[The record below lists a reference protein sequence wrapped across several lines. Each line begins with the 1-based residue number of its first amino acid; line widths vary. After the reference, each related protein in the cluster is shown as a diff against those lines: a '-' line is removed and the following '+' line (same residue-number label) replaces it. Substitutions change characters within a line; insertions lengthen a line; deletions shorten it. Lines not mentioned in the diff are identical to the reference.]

1 MLMAPNTPGIRQ
13 PQGSSAFTL
22 IELLVASA
30 VTSML
35 VVLLLAVSNNML
47 SHFNRVRGGTEYR
60 LEAVRALDAIIADLE
75 TLIIPNDRTAEAL
88 RTETETVNDLR
99 SPWLT
104 FLASPVDRVGQ
115 SSSPVQAISYRLA
128 WQDPVSHSGSAPR
141 FGLYRKTAVGQQPFD
156 SDLHVQNLHTDFWAA
171 RPTRDLD
178 DLLANDIVA
187 FQIHFQKRS
196 DGKWISLPENNNPPF
211 TIARAGTFYGSAS
224 IPGGISA
231 VEVSLTVLSK
241 QGANLLRDGSI
252 TLEDATRRFGETFT
266 RRTSLLPREGP

>member
-1 MLMAPNTPGIRQ
+1 
-13 PQGSSAFTL
+13 
-22 IELLVASA
+22 

-60 LEAVRALDAIIADLE
+60 IEAVRALDAIIADLE

-88 RTETETVNDLR
+88 RTEIETVHNLKT
-99 SPWLT
+99 PWLT
-104 FLASPVDRVGQ
+104 FLGSPVDRVGQ
-115 SSSPVQAISYRLA
+115 SSKPVQVISYRLA
-128 WQDPVSHSGSAPR
+128 WQDPVSTSGSAPR

-156 SDLHVQNLHTDFWAA
+156 SDLHVQNLQADFWAQKS
-171 RPTRDLD
+171 TRDPD

-196 DGKWISLPENNNPPF
+196 DGKWISFPEDNNSPF
-211 TIARAGTFYGSAS
+211 TIARKGTSYGSDP
-224 IPGGISA
+224 IPGGIAA
-231 VEVSLTVLSK
+231 VEVSLTVLSR

-252 TLEDATRRFGETFT
+252 TVEEATRRFGETFT